1 MSYHLKFRFILA
13 ALMAAAFAAMT
24 PWISHSSTPR
34 QTQAYTTDA
43 SMFTVRE
50 TGNFA
55 DQINRVSSGAQVVAL
70 GDR

>member
-13 ALMAAAFAAMT
+13 VLMAAAFAAMT
-24 PWISHSSTPR
+24 PWMSRSSTPPPR
-34 QTQAYTTDA
+34 QADTTDA

-50 TGNFA
+50 TSDFA
-55 DQINRVSSGAQVVAL
+55 GQINRASIDAQVVAL